1 MDTQTAGLETYSIE
15 SLIFFA
21 IFAVMLLVGIALF
34 IRWLAGTNMGS
45 TSLLGISPKSNLM
58 DVSVVMSIFGI
69 WIFAQLLIGL
79 LLTKTLFFSKF
90 QDSEMVPYF
99 ATVLSDLITI
109 TAILIVAKNYFRG
122 ALKGFGL
129 DVRTLWRDIR
139 LGLINYLSILPV
151 VFFITVLV
159 AFIGRVIIG
168 EDFQM
173 PNHSLIKMLD
183 NGTPIWL
190 SIFAIILATMV
201 APIVEELLFRG
212 IFQNYIFSLTNK
224 SWFSIF
230 ITSALFAMVHG
241 FSLKYHWLSL
251 FALSCCM
258 GYAYIKSGSLFRS
271 MVVHATFNLVSV
283 ASALVTIHFG

>member
-1 MDTQTAGLETYSIE
+1 
-15 SLIFFA
+15 
-21 IFAVMLLVGIALF
+21 MLLVGIALF